1 MALCEICKK
10 REYCREMCPKLK
22 KELSARG
29 VSPRQK
35 DKTYS
40 VDVFYLEENKNPFNE
55 FQQEVA
61 RRLVCDN
68 WKDLFSRL
76 DFMET
81 MNKVLL
87 PLEKL
92 IIQLML
98 EGYTQEEIGQK
109 LKISHQ
115 RVDFLFQRAK
125 VKIKKVLG
133 GGVAKLPQTRYYL

>member
-10 REYCREMCPKLK
+10 RENCREMCLKLK
-22 KELSARG
+22 RELSIRG

-61 RRLVCDN
+61 RKLVRDN

-76 DFMET
+76 DFMEA
-81 MNKVLL
+81 MNKVLS
-87 PLEKL
+87 PREKQ
-92 IIQLML
+92 IIQLVI

-109 LKISHQ
+109 LKINHQ
-115 RVDFLFQRAK
+115 RACFLFQRAK
-125 VKIKKVLG
+125 AKIKKVLG
-133 GGVAKLPQTRYYL
+133 GG